1 MIKSRYQVFVLAV
14 VSALLGVGIAV
25 TSAEAT
31 AVAYGGASAKVAVVA
46 DSPTIVRHGDS
57 GPDAPRGIF
66 CPNGVI
72 CG

>member
-14 VSALLGVGIAV
+14 VSALLGVGVATASV
-25 TSAEAT
+25 EAT

-46 DSPTIVRHGDS
+46 DSPQIVRHS
-57 GPDAPRGIF
+57 GSDPDVPRGVF

-72 CG
+72 CA